1 MIWEIVEAILLI
13 AFLIYGFVS
22 FQIYRKAIR
31 TERFSTGGLVDQSD
45 PFFSK
50 SWEWFQNIPKETVTI
65 RAYDHSILSAVYLPS
80 FDKNSTNT
88 AILCHG
94 YHGANTD
101 MVIIAK
107 MYSELGFRVLMPD
120 ARGHGM
126 SKGKFTS
133 FGHYESYDLRR
144 WIQYL
149 LRTYGAQDS
158 LLLHGVSMGAATI
171 LLAAGSG
178 LSENVKALVA
188 DSPFS
193 SSFSVLARG
202 IKPRI
207 LSVFLPGVSLICGY
221 FHRFFLSQSN
231 VKRAVRKSHL
241 PLFLFHGEEDELCPF
256 AQAKRLL
263 SASTSTDKRLYGI
276 PKAKHAEGYIRDREG
291 LDSAILAFL
300 QPYFTLPKSVLPKK
314 K

>member
-1 MIWEIVEAILLI
+1 MVTEIIVAILLVLL
-13 AFLIYGFVS
+13 LIYGFVS
-22 FQIYRKAIR
+22 FRIYRKLIC
-31 TERFSTGGLVDQSD
+31 TENFPTGGLVDQTD

-65 RAYDHSILSAVYLPS
+65 HAYDHSVLSAVFIPS
-80 FDKNSTNT
+80 YDKKSPNT

-94 YHGANTD
+94 YRGANTD
-101 MVIIAK
+101 MIVIAK
-107 MYSELGFRVLMPD
+107 LYSELGFKVLMPD

-133 FGHYESYDLRR
+133 LGHYESYDLRR

-158 LLLHGVSMGAATI
+158 ILLHGVSMGAATV

-178 LSENVKALVA
+178 LPDNVKALVT

-193 SSFSVLARG
+193 NAFSALSRG
-202 IKPRI
+202 MKPRI
-207 LSVFLPGVSLICGY
+207 LSLFLPGVSLITGY
-221 FHRFFLSQSN
+221 LHRFFLGQGN
-231 VKRAVRKSHL
+231 VRKAVRKSHL

-256 AQAKRLL
+256 SQAKHLL
-263 SASTSTDKRLYGI
+263 SISASLDKRLYGI
-276 PKAKHAEGYIRDREG
+276 PKAKHAEGYIKDREG
-291 LDSAILAFL
+291 LDAAIQAFL
-300 QPYFTLPKSVLPKK
+300 QPYFSLPKSVVPIKK
-314 K
+314 